1 VQYGFG
7 ERNVVVHHEAFIG
20 AGRIRARALMQDC
33 FNAGRQGFAVK
44 DLNEFFRLQQIG
56 EAQIT
61 EISKILFWPVH
72 NQNVR
77 VSLDIQ
83 GLDNIA
89 SDKAGAAG
97 YDPHGDTYPR
107 AFFMK

>member
-1 VQYGFG
+1 
-7 ERNVVVHHEAFIG
+7 
-20 AGRIRARALMQDC
+20 M
-33 FNAGRQGFAVK
+33 K

-61 EISKILFWPVH
+61 EISEILFWPVH

-77 VSLDIQ
+77 VSLAVQ

-97 YDPHGDTYPR
+97 HDPHGCVAQTLVCVLLSGLPR
-107 AFFMK
+107 SKFKTKTAQTEVCAISSVRERARRLFPRPSPL